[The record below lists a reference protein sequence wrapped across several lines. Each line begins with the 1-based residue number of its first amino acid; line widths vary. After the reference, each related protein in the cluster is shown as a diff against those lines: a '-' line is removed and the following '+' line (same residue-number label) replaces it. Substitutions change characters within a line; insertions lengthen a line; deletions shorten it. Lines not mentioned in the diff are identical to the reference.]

1 MPALKDHGLEFV
13 DPFEKMKMRD
23 KSLKDMG
30 SENFDLSAL
39 PPAHTFACI
48 WVVLK
53 MFPDVILLDVEGSPI
68 LQIKDVK
75 HAAAAREASSRA
87 EAYCSCSL
95 TLSRLAPADHVL
107 RYIKEHEANAAEL
120 LRHIQIVYT
129 PLGMPGLVMAA
140 GMDTVGTFPPPL
152 LADIQRV
159 QQDMGG
165 LQGLKAA
172 EQQLAELSNNCSSF
186 LDRCHS
192 ELQQE
197 CAPVPPPPWPT
208 VDPSFQAGK

>member
-1 MPALKDHGLEFV
+1 
-13 DPFEKMKMRD
+13 
-23 KSLKDMG
+23 
-30 SENFDLSAL
+30 
-39 PPAHTFACI
+39 
-48 WVVLK
+48 
-53 MFPDVILLDVEGSPI
+53 MF
-68 LQIKDVK
+68 
-75 HAAAAREASSRA
+75 
-87 EAYCSCSL
+87 
-95 TLSRLAPADHVL
+95 
-107 RYIKEHEANAAEL
+107 RYIKEHESNAAEL

-140 GMDTVGTFPPPL
+140 GMDMVGTFPPQL

-197 CAPVPPPPWPT
+197 YAPFPRNPFPT
-208 VDPSFQAGK
+208 VDHSFQARKRQRGAPALQCALAGG